1 MCKISLQCYLCVVL
15 RTIERINLGK
25 NIKYSEEWRA
35 ALKQDLQKQNLSLYH
50 KLNSKIEDEEY
61 RDKIGETRRKDYISH
76 FLLRLAFCRTEEL
89 RRWFISQETDLF
101 RFRYIE
107 ESKEIQANFL
117 QENKMEYSPVSLWWF
132 PFQNIRLD

>member
-1 MCKISLQCYLCVVL
+1 
-15 RTIERINLGK
+15 
-25 NIKYSEEWRA
+25 
-35 ALKQDLQKQNLSLYH
+35 LQKQNLSLYH

-107 ESKEIQANFL
+107 ESKEVQANFL
-117 QENKMEYSPVSLWWF
+117 LENKMEYTPVS
-132 PFQNIRLD
+132 